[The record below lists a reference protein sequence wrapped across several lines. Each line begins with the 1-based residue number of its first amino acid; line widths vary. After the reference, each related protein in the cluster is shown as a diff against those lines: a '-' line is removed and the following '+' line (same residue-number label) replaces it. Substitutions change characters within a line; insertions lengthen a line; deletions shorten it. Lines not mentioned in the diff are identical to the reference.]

1 MRFWWWLSDPTR
13 SAPSSSTT
21 GLNPSDELS
30 GVRKIGRVVVLG
42 LIFVLIWANFA
53 EIDQITR
60 APGSVIAS
68 SRTQIIQSLEG
79 GTIQDILIK
88 EGDIVEADQVL
99 VKLETTSA
107 ETGFLQAQAKVAG
120 LLATVARLNAEI
132 FGGQPRFPELVSQY
146 PEFRR
151 NQLDLFRKRQSAL
164 SEEIQSLEGVLKL
177 VREELGMLTPLLET
191 GDVSR
196 TEVLRLQRQEADVMA
211 QITNRQNKYFQ
222 DAQAELGRAQE
233 ELAGVEQVMT
243 QRRRQFENTTL
254 KAPLKG
260 VVKNIKVNTR
270 GGVLRPGEEVM
281 QIVPLDDDLV
291 MEAKLSP
298 SDIGFVKPGMVANMK
313 IDAYDSSVY
322 GVLTGELFY
331 ISPDTLTED
340 QARGEKPFYRIRV
353 RATDKRFSAR
363 PDETLDIQPGMTG
376 TVEIKTGSRTV
387 FKYITKPITKTLDNA
402 LGER

>member
-13 SAPSSSTT
+13 SAPSSGTA

-30 GVRKIGRVVVLG
+30 GVRKIGRVVVVG

-79 GTIQDILIK
+79 GTIEDILIK
-88 EGDIVEADQVL
+88 EGDIVEEDQVL

-107 ETGFLQAQAKVAG
+107 ETAFLQAQAKVAG
-120 LLATVARLNAEI
+120 LSATVARLNAEI
-132 FGGQPRFPELVSQY
+132 FGGQPRFSELVLQY
-146 PEFRR
+146 PEFLR

-164 SEEIQSLEGVLKL
+164 AEETQSLQDVLKL

-211 QITNRQNKYFQ
+211 QITNRRNKHFQ

-233 ELAGVEQVMT
+233 ELTGVEQVMT

-281 QIVPLDDDLV
+281 QIVPFDDDLV

-298 SDIGFVKPGMVANMK
+298 SDIGFVKPGMVANLK

-322 GVLTGELFY
+322 GVLTGELYY
-331 ISPDTLTED
+331 ISADTLTED
-340 QARGEKPFYRIRV
+340 QARGEKPYYRVRV

-363 PDETLDIQPGMTG
+363 PNETLDIQPGMTG